1 MTFADWIALITG
13 LFVIGGFVFLMVFLW
28 KSFNEEPKSNK

>member
-13 LFVIGGFVFLMVFLW
+13 LFVSVVFIFLIIFLW
-28 KSFNEEPKSNK
+28 KSFNEEPKSSE